1 MVEMKQWEP
10 FPNPNL
16 LEWQA
21 GDPLNQLQ
29 RLMLWYSRSMRLGA
43 GPNNCDGEWDKGE
56 AVKGD
61 EVKAKN
67 ECWHQSDAEASHSN

>member
-1 MVEMKQWEP
+1 MRAIPKSKPTRMK
-10 FPNPNL
+10 
-16 LEWQA
+16 A

-29 RLMLWYSRSMRLGA
+29 RLMLWCSRSMRLGA
-43 GPNNCDGEWDKGE
+43 GPNNCDGGWDKGE

>member
-1 MVEMKQWEP
+1 MRAIPKSKPTRMTSWWPLKPAAETNAMVQSKH
-10 FPNPNL
+10 
-16 LEWQA
+16 A
-21 GDPLNQLQ
+21 I
-29 RLMLWYSRSMRLGA
+29 
-43 GPNNCDGEWDKGE
+43 GPNNCDGGWDKGE